1 MAGKE
6 IKEMILL
13 RPKMYSMEPKDSSD
27 SIKRARGISKSIV
40 VNMKH
45 WVYKIAYINKNMT
58 FVNMTILKSKT
69 HEVKTHAFR
78 KRALSAWE
86 DKRCW
91 IGHHISLPH
100 GHPDTNISLTKR
112 IKLTLP
118 HSGDV

>member
-6 IKEMILL
+6 VNETILL
-13 RPKMYSMEPKDSSD
+13 RSKMYSMKPKDSSD
-27 SIKRARGISKSIV
+27 SIKRAKGISKSIV

-45 WVYKIAYINKNMT
+45 RVDKKAFKNKCVK

-69 HEVKTHAFR
+69 HEVKTRTFR
-78 KRALSAWE
+78 KRALSLWE

-91 IGHHISLPH
+91 IGHNISLPH

>member
-1 MAGKE
+1 MTV
-6 IKEMILL
+6 L
-13 RPKMYSMEPKDSSD
+13 SSQ
-27 SIKRARGISKSIV
+27 KGISKSIV

-45 WVYKIAYINKNMT
+45 RAYKMAYINKNIT
-58 FVNMTILKSKT
+58 LVNMTILKSKT
-69 HEVKTHAFR
+69 HEVKNHTFR

-91 IGHHISLPH
+91 IGHNISLPH
-100 GHPDTNISLTKR
+100 GHPDTNISPPKR